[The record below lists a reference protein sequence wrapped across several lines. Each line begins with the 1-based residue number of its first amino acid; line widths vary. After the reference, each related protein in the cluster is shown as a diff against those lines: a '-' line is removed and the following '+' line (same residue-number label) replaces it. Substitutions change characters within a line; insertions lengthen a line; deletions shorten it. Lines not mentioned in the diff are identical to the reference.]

1 MSTLARLVGRSPLS
15 GDPELEG
22 IDLPDVLTAVVPKPV
37 KLQSSARKI
46 AAAISEGRP
55 PPRFDADQ
63 LGFWINAADW
73 LIERGEL
80 EAAETALHALRAAQP
95 ELPWAVSVG
104 DLLERAP
111 PLEPGASDL
120 HDLVRKDVQI
130 APRPGAETAL
140 ILFCDR
146 RHRVGM
152 PLPLINRWL
161 TRTGASLIYLRDFQ
175 GHCYLNGVASL
186 GVGLE
191 ATAAALRG
199 VLEGLGARRAVCL
212 GGSGGGYGALR
223 YAIELGCD
231 AITLGSPVNLEPAF
245 NVYTNYSAFAQ
256 QLRAAFPDQEL
267 DLRRRI
273 EAAGSP
279 PRALIVYGERNW
291 NERIHAEHMAG
302 APGAGLYPVAGYS
315 GHTTA
320 AELIRRGELGPM
332 LEDFLEGRPVGQ
344 AGAPA
349 S

>member
-1 MSTLARLVGRSPLS
+1 MT
-15 GDPELEG
+15 
-22 IDLPDVLTAVVPKPV
+22 DVLTAVVPKPV
-37 KLQSSARKI
+37 KLHTSARKI

-55 PPRFDADQ
+55 PPAFDLDQ
-63 LGFWINAADW
+63 LDLWINAADW

-80 EAAETALHALRAAQP
+80 GAAETALHALKAAQP

-120 HDLVRKDVQI
+120 HDMVREDVQI

-161 TRTGASLIYLRDFQ
+161 TRTGASLVYLRDFQ
-175 GHCYLNGVASL
+175 GLCYLGGVASL
-186 GVGLE
+186 GAGLE
-191 ATAAALRG
+191 ATAAALRRI
-199 VLEGLGARRAVCL
+199 LDELGARRTVCV

-223 YAIELGCD
+223 YAVELGCD

-245 NVYTNYSAFAQ
+245 NVYMNYRAFAQ
-256 QLRAAFPDQEL
+256 QLRDAFPGQEL

-273 EAAGSP
+273 ETAERR
-279 PRALIVYGERNW
+279 PRALIVYGERSW
-291 NERIHAEHMAG
+291 NERVHAEHMAG
-302 APGAGLYPVAGYS
+302 APGAALYPVAGYS

-320 AELIRRGELGPM
+320 PELIRRGELGPM
-332 LEDFLEGRPVGQ
+332 LEDFLEGRPVRQ
-344 AGAPA
+344 VGAVAP
-349 S
+349 